1 MENRTEKKTV
11 STVDMTTEVFKA
23 MSKASGENIRF
34 MYSMAFAGGLLPKQK
49 PEQHKDSTLVML
61 QHIEDPKAWEKIY
74 KLVNVLWIKEA
85 TYRTVEL
92 GKGVKKS
99 MMKREGSVRTLEIIK
114 EGADTAGG
122 CTISL
127 EQAERAMKIEQ
138 LERIADALEG
148 ISGHL
153 SRLTSCIGSSGA
165 FCIAGDVLLDKE

>member
-1 MENRTEKKTV
+1 MENVKEPA
-11 STVDMTTEVFKA
+11 STVDMTVEVFKA

-61 QHIEDPKAWEKIY
+61 QHIEDPEAWEKIY
-74 KLVNVLWIKEA
+74 KLVNVLWLKEA

-92 GKGVKKS
+92 EKGSEES

-127 EQAERAMKIEQ
+127 EQAERAMEIEQ